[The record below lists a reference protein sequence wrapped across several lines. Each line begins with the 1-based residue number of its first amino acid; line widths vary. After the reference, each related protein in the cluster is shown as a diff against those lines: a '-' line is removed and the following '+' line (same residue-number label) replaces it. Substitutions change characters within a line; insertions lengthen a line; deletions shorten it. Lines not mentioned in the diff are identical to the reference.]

1 MPCSAINKETN
12 LSNELMSDFDLL
24 LQRFI
29 VIGDTGVGKSCF
41 LFQFVER
48 RFQEDYGL
56 TITASEFGS
65 RTVELDDKIIKLQ
78 IWDTVSS
85 FDLNSDV
92 LNLIISFLLFKG
104 GSRILPK
111 YHAKLLS
118 RSLCGFIDV

>member
-1 MPCSAINKETN
+1 MLLKKISTV
-12 LSNELMSDFDLL
+12 LL
-24 LQRFI
+24 LSALALK
-29 VIGDTGVGKSCF
+29 GD
-41 LFQFVER
+41 L
-48 RFQEDYGL
+48 
-56 TITASEFGS
+56 
-65 RTVELDDKIIKLQ
+65 LDDKIIKLQ